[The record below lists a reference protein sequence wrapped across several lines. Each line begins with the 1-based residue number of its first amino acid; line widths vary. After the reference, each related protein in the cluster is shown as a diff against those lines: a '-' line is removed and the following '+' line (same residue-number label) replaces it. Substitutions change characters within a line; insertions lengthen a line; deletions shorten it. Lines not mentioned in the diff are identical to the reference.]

1 VSPQLEPRQQER
13 GSSGS
18 RADLYNS
25 YPAAYNPQAAQDA
38 LQPGASSFLVY
49 AISKGLADH
58 TVRDFKYA
66 HPDLDVTTI
75 HPSYVFG
82 PLGTGQVYNAPATGS
97 NKNVYEFIAG
107 ALGRPVGGYDPAAR
121 IPPLNVDV
129 RDVARAHV
137 LALKVP
143 PSADEPKRFIV
154 SSSRFTWKE
163 AIPLIA
169 QARPELEGR
178 LPVITGK
185 EPAVP
190 PFAILDTS
198 ATEKI
203 LGLKNYV
210 KWEDTVL
217 DTIDD
222 LLRAEKELAAA
233 AQ

>member
-1 VSPQLEPRQQER
+1 MLTAVGRRRQN
-13 GSSGS
+13 GFLAHGG
-18 RADLYNS
+18 
-25 YPAAYNPQAAQDA
+25 
-38 LQPGASSFLVY
+38 GAGAPILVGVEGH
-49 AISKGLADH
+49 AFD
-58 TVRDFKYA
+58 
-66 HPDLDVTTI
+66 
-75 HPSYVFG
+75 
-82 PLGTGQVYNAPATGS
+82 NAPATGS

-107 ALGRPVGGYDPAAR
+107 ALGRPVGGYDPVAR

-129 RDVARAHV
+129 RDVAQAHV

-143 PSADEPKRFIV
+143 PSADEPKQFII

-203 LGLKNYV
+203 LGLKNS
-210 KWEDTVL
+210 
-217 DTIDD
+217 
-222 LLRAEKELAAA
+222 
-233 AQ
+233 